1 MVRGLK
7 SRMGLPVPESTP
19 PFAQYPR
26 PFAGP
31 PQVRIDLMGTPFQLF
46 SKDWKNWM
54 GATLP
59 VVAAGGISAVLGLIL
74 PLVDRSSDAFSLTP
88 LPIISYLAGIIS
100 RILSW
105 IAVGGRAGMA
115 VRRLIGEACPYSP
128 QW

>member
-1 MVRGLK
+1 MDFPG
-7 SRMGLPVPESTP
+7 PESTP

-26 PFAGP
+26 PFARP
-31 PQVRIDLMGTPFQLF
+31 PQVRIDLIGDAFQLF
-46 SKDWKNWM
+46 SKDWKIWM
-54 GATLP
+54 VATLP
-59 VVAAGGISAVLGLIL
+59 VVAAGGISTILGLVL
-74 PLVDRSSDAFSLTP
+74 PFVDRSSDASKLTP

-128 QW
+128 QR